1 MKDAD
6 QKSEYPIE
14 SVVQATTEGALDNEE
29 LKEPAVTTKRV
40 KLEAGVEVT
49 KPVEGA
55 AAAGQDVMRGLE
67 DEIAKMKKKNS
78 RVYYV
83 FDMQVPGAIFIKIA
97 DWARPH
103 IDVKKVGLEIVK
115 HVKETGEL

>member
-1 MKDAD
+1 M
-6 QKSEYPIE
+6 
-14 SVVQATTEGALDNEE
+14 
-29 LKEPAVTTKRV
+29 TTKRV
-40 KLEAGVEVT
+40 KLDAGAEVT
-49 KPVEGA
+49 KPVIEA
-55 AAAGQDVMRGLE
+55 AAATGGQDVMRGLE
-67 DEIAKMKKKNS
+67 EEIAKMKKKNN